1 MRTAVPVR
9 VSTPGKYPVLRE
21 QWQKPILRRL
31 QPPPPVNDTNPYN
44 VFRPREKAHRLHTRR
59 MQRRENN
66 VQSFEKLRQVRRNL
80 DQAKTLVEALI
91 KHETELL
98 EDSLALPGLPSFPGK
113 FGSSEEEFM
122 DSDDVANIR
131 PPYTLPG
138 AVQNMPSMDSKLVM
152 VSAGSMKRE
161 FRRKNAPNGWLHKLD
176 PLEPVLLF
184 TKPVDPEKLAAAGIV
199 PPPDSSTTTT
209 TTMTMMNSASG
220 RSYNF
225 HGRIGRGGR
234 IVFDRWNPLMHTPID
249 CGNSFYIPP
258 KPRHSTHN

>member
-1 MRTAVPVR
+1 MQ
-9 VSTPGKYPVLRE
+9 RE

-59 MQRRENN
+59 
-66 VQSFEKLRQVRRNL
+66 VRRNL
-80 DQAKTLVEALI
+80 DQAKTLLEALI

-98 EDSLALPGLPSFPGK
+98 EDSLALPGFPSFPGK
-113 FGSSEEEFM
+113 FGSSEDEFV
-122 DSDDVANIR
+122 DSDDVANSRQFMR
-131 PPYTLPG
+131 P
-138 AVQNMPSMDSKLVM
+138 AAIQNTPFADSKLVM

-161 FRRKNAPNGWLHKLD
+161 FRRRNPPYGWLHKLD

-184 TKPVDPEKLAAAGIV
+184 TKPLDPEKLAAAGIV
-199 PPPDSSTTTT
+199 PPSNSST
-209 TTMTMMNSASG
+209 MNGASG
-220 RSYNF
+220 RHHNF

-249 CGNSFYIPP
+249 CGDSFYILPP
-258 KPRHSTHN
+258 KPRSSTHR